1 MKKCLILLMSLFV
14 SAVTMAQT
22 RSDSQLLREATFE
35 DGGFSES
42 IPDSLSTFGRTAI
55 LIGRQL
61 TGECWFEPECCIFA
75 GQAVKEFG
83 VLPGMVITADRL
95 TRCSRIGTSQHHH
108 FSEDGRIHEGTEAYK
123 VRKRRSGR

>member
-14 SAVTMAQT
+14 CALTMAQV
-22 RSDSQLLREATFE
+22 RSDSQLIREASFADDRYT
-35 DGGFSES
+35 ES
-42 IPDSLSTFGRTAI
+42 ISDTLSAAGRTA
-55 LIGRQL
+55 LKIGRQL

-83 VLPGMVITADRL
+83 ILPGIVITADRL

-123 VRKRRSGR
+123 PRKRRSAK